1 MKQEKS
7 ANPASWKKRLAACIT
22 AVAGLVLLIPLEA
35 SAQAQKVKIGT
46 VPAYE
51 LNGPVWAAVRKGYFR
66 DEGVDPQL
74 IYLGGPRTR
83 DALAS
88 GDIDIALITVPVGA
102 IARQSGLP
110 FKLIGLW
117 YNAESF
123 AVMIRSDLVG
133 KIKKISD
140 LKGMRV
146 ITPQAGA
153 AAWAVGMAVLQKG
166 GLDYRSDV
174 KVIHITDYAPPVWIN
189 LFERKEAEAGVV
201 WQPIQNVLV
210 NRGIAQPLVDLRKP
224 GASVEWFGGE
234 VASMAMF
241 TTEKQI
247 SEKKDVL
254 AKVLKATH
262 KGHDFIT
269 SASDELV
276 AKLLAPDMKLDEENA
291 LKVVSSIRSGYGK
304 EFGISASRLENDL
317 KVYRGIG
324 ILKRD
329 IPVSEFADFQF
340 AGRLP

>member
-1 MKQEKS
+1 MEEETL
-7 ANPASWKKRLAACIT
+7 ARPGSWRVRLVACVGAI
-22 AVAGLVLLIPLEA
+22 AGLVLTPVLA
-35 SAQAQKVKIGT
+35 NAQAQKVKIGT

-51 LNGPVWAAVRKGYFR
+51 LNGPVWAAVHKGYFQQ
-66 DEGVDPQL
+66 EGIDPQI

-88 GDIDIALITVPVGA
+88 GDVDVALISVAVGA
-102 IARQSGLP
+102 IARQAGLP

-123 AVMIRSDLVG
+123 AVMVRSDLVG
-133 KIKKISD
+133 KVKKISD
-140 LKGMRV
+140 LKGIRV
-146 ITPQAGA
+146 IPPQAGA

-189 LFERKEAEAGVV
+189 LFERKDAEAGVV

-210 NRGIAQPLVDLRKP
+210 TRGIAQPLLDLRMP
-224 GASVEWFGGE
+224 GASMEWFGGE

-247 SEKKDVL
+247 SEKKGVL
-254 AKVLKATH
+254 AKIVQATR
-262 KGHDFIT
+262 KGHDFVT
-269 SASDELV
+269 GASDEEV
-276 AKLLAPDMKLDEENA
+276 AKLLAPDMKLDAENA
-291 LKVVSSIRSGYGK
+291 LKVVSSIRPGYGK
-304 EFGISASRLENDL
+304 EFGISVSRLENDL
-317 KVYRGIG
+317 KVFRGTG
-324 ILKRD
+324 LLKRD
-329 IPVSEFADFQF
+329 IPVSQFADFQF